1 VTLRQ
6 NLVPACLGLDREKTS
21 LSAED
26 WKKIMVAEKGKM
38 LLEIVAPSRQV
49 VRSERVDEVIAPGSE
64 GEFGVLPGHTPF
76 LTTLKAGELSYRE
89 GTVWHHLAVDWGY
102 AEVGPNRVIILAEG
116 ADRASEIDLA
126 EARLMK
132 ERAEKA
138 LGEKLDQR
146 DHEKA
151 RIELLR
157 ALIRIQVAEQH
168 GQK

>member
-1 VTLRQ
+1 
-6 NLVPACLGLDREKTS
+6 

-26 WKKIMVAEKGKM
+26 WKKTMVAEKGKM

-76 LTTLKAGELSYRE
+76 LTTLKVGMLSYRE
-89 GTVWHHLAVDWGY
+89 GTEWHHLAVEWGY
-102 AEVGPNRVIILAEG
+102 AEVGPDRVVILAEG
-116 ADRASEIDLA
+116 ADRASEIDISEAKLA
-126 EARLMK
+126 K

-138 LGEKLDQR
+138 LAERLDQT
-146 DHEKA
+146 DYEKA
-151 RIELLR
+151 RVELMR
-157 ALIRIQVAEQH
+157 AMIRIQVAEKH

>member
-1 VTLRQ
+1 
-6 NLVPACLGLDREKTS
+6 
-21 LSAED
+21 
-26 WKKIMVAEKGKM
+26 MVAEKGKM

-49 VRSERVDEVIAPGSE
+49 VRSERTDEVIAPGSE

-89 GTVWHHLAVDWGY
+89 GSVWHHLAVDWGY

-116 ADRASEIDLA
+116 ADRASEIDIS
-126 EARLMK
+126 EARLAK

-138 LGEKLDQR
+138 LAEKLEQKDY
-146 DHEKA
+146 EKA
-151 RIELLR
+151 SAELKR
-157 ALIRIQVAEQH
+157 ALIRIQVAEKH

>member
-1 VTLRQ
+1 MTMGEQANSPSPSKL
-6 NLVPACLGLDREKTS
+6 NG
-21 LSAED
+21 ED
-26 WKKIMVAEKGKM
+26 WKKTMVAEKGKM

-76 LTTLKAGELSYRE
+76 LTTLRVGMLSYRE
-89 GTVWHHLAVDWGY
+89 GTEWHHLAVDWGY

-126 EARLMK
+126 EERIAK
-132 ERAEKA
+132 EQAERV
-138 LGEKLDQR
+138 LSEKLEQKDY
-146 DHEKA
+146 EKA
-151 RIELLR
+151 RVDLLR
-157 ALIRIQVAEQH
+157 AMIRIQVAEKH

>member
-1 VTLRQ
+1 
-6 NLVPACLGLDREKTS
+6 
-21 LSAED
+21 
-26 WKKIMVAEKGKM
+26 MVAEKGKM

-76 LTTLKAGELSYRE
+76 LTTLKVGMLSYRE
-89 GTVWHHLAVDWGY
+89 GAQWHHLAVEWGY
-102 AEVGPNRVIILAEG
+102 AEVGPDRVVILAEG
-116 ADRASEIDLA
+116 ADRASEIDLT
-126 EARLMK
+126 EARLAK

-138 LGEKLDQR
+138 LSEKLEHSDY
-146 DHEKA
+146 EKA

-157 ALIRIQVAEQH
+157 AMVRIQVAEKQ